1 MGVNE
6 QQITCAKTQ
15 KRRTIIILVSIFFIL
30 IAVVCGIYWF
40 LVLRHHQSTDN
51 AYIAGNQIQI
61 MSQVA
66 GSVMT
71 VNAENTD
78 FVKSGTVL
86 VKLDTKDAILAL
98 EKAKTN
104 LANSVRQTHQ
114 HMINSR
120 QFQANIS
127 LRRSELNKLQ
137 QDLQRREILGQ
148 SKVIGK
154 EELQHAREA
163 VTSAKAALDVAIEQ
177 FNANQAIVL
186 DSPLDKQP
194 SVLQAATELRNAWLT
209 LKRTQIVTPIDGY
222 VSRRSVQ
229 VGARITPAT
238 PLMAVVPT
246 DNMWVDANFKETQL
260 ADIRIGQPAKI
271 TTDFYGKNIVY
282 QGRVEGLDMGTGSA
296 FSLLPAQNAS
306 GNWIKIVQRLPV
318 RITIDA
324 EQLKKYPL
332 RIGLSSQVTVDTSN
346 KNGLMLALK
355 TREKPAY
362 HTNAFK
368 IDMAP
373 VDQFVTDIINN
384 NSGTK
389 IKGVHCG

>member
-6 QQITCAKTQ
+6 QQLTATKTQ
-15 KRRTIIILVSIFFIL
+15 KRRTIIVLVSIFFIITAL
-30 IAVVCGIYWF
+30 ICGIYWF

-61 MSQVA
+61 MSQVP
-66 GSVMT
+66 GSVIT
-71 VNAENTD
+71 VNVENTD

-86 VKLDTKDAILAL
+86 VKLDPRDAILEL

-120 QFQANIS
+120 QYQANIS

-163 VTSAKAALDVAIEQ
+163 VTSAKAALDVAVEQ

-186 DSPLDKQP
+186 DTPLEKQP
-194 SVLQAATELRNAWLT
+194 AVLQAATELRNAWLT
-209 LKRTQIVTPIDGY
+209 LERTQIVTPVNGY

-246 DNMWVDANFKETQL
+246 DNMWIDANFKETQL

-332 RIGLSSQVTVDTSN
+332 RIGLSSEVTVDTSN
-346 KNGLMLALK
+346 KNGPILAQK
-355 TREKPAY
+355 IRDNPAY
-362 HTNAFK
+362 HTNAFT
-368 IDMAP
+368 INMAP
-373 VDQFVTDIINN
+373 VDELVIDIINH

-389 IKGVHCG
+389 

>member
-6 QQITCAKTQ
+6 QQITATKTQ
-15 KRRTIIILVSIFFIL
+15 KRRTIIILVSIFFIITAL
-30 IAVVCGIYWF
+30 ICGIYWF

-61 MSQVA
+61 MSQVP
-66 GSVMT
+66 GSVIT
-71 VNAENTD
+71 VNVENTD

-86 VKLDTKDAILAL
+86 VMLDPKDAILAL

-120 QFQANIS
+120 QYQANIS
-127 LRRSELNKLQ
+127 LRRSEQNKLQ

-148 SKVIGK
+148 SNVIGK

-163 VTSAKAALDVAIEQ
+163 VTSAKAALDVAVEQ

-186 DSPLDKQP
+186 DTPLDKQP
-194 SVLQAATELRNAWLT
+194 AVLQAATELRNAWLT

-238 PLMAVVPT
+238 PLMAVVPS
-246 DNMWVDANFKETQL
+246 DNMWIDANFKETQL

-271 TTDFYGKNIVY
+271 TTDFYGKSVVY
-282 QGRVEGLDMGTGSA
+282 QGSVEGLDMGTGSA

-332 RIGLSSQVTVDTSN
+332 RIGLSSEVTVDTSN
-346 KNGLMLALK
+346 KNGLTLSQKIRAN
-355 TREKPAY
+355 PVY
-362 HTNAFK
+362 HTNVFK

-373 VDQFVTDIINN
+373 VDQLVTDIINN

-389 IKGVHCG
+389 

>member
-1 MGVNE
+1 M
-6 QQITCAKTQ
+6 
-15 KRRTIIILVSIFFIL
+15 
-30 IAVVCGIYWF
+30 VCGIYWF

>member
-6 QQITCAKTQ
+6 PQITATKTQ
-15 KRRTIIILVSIFFIL
+15 KRRTIIVLVSIFFIITAL
-30 IAVVCGIYWF
+30 IYGIYWF

-61 MSQVA
+61 MSQVP
-66 GSVMT
+66 GSVIT
-71 VNAENTD
+71 VNVENTD

-86 VKLDTKDAILAL
+86 VKLDAKDAILAL

-120 QFQANIS
+120 QYQANIS

-163 VTSAKAALDVAIEQ
+163 VTSAKAALDIAVEQ

-186 DSPLDKQP
+186 DTPLDKQP
-194 SVLQAATELRNAWLT
+194 AVLQAAIELRNAWLT
-209 LKRTQIVTPIDGY
+209 FERTQIVTPVDGY

-246 DNMWVDANFKETQL
+246 DNMWIDANFKETQL

-332 RIGLSSQVTVDTSN
+332 RIGLSSEVTVDTSN
-346 KNGLMLALK
+346 KNGPTLSQKIRAN
-355 TREKPAY
+355 PAY
-362 HTNAFK
+362 HTNVFK
-368 IDMAP
+368 IDMVP
-373 VDQFVTDIINN
+373 VDQLVTDIINN

-389 IKGVHCG
+389 

>member
-6 QQITCAKTQ
+6 QQITATKTQ
-15 KRRTIIILVSIFFIL
+15 KRRTIIVLVSIFFIITAL
-30 IAVVCGIYWF
+30 ICGIYWF

-61 MSQVA
+61 MSQVP
-66 GSVMT
+66 GSVIT
-71 VNAENTD
+71 VNVENTD

-86 VKLDTKDAILAL
+86 VMLDPKDAILAL

-120 QFQANIS
+120 QYQANIS
-127 LRRSELNKLQ
+127 LRRSELTKLQ

-163 VTSAKAALDVAIEQ
+163 VTSAKAALEVAIEQ

-186 DSPLDKQP
+186 DTPLDKQP
-194 SVLQAATELRNAWLT
+194 AVLQAATELRNAWLT
-209 LKRTQIVTPIDGY
+209 LERTQIVTPTDGY

-238 PLMAVVPT
+238 PLMAVVPS
-246 DNMWVDANFKETQL
+246 DNMWIDANFKETQL
-260 ADIRIGQPAKI
+260 ADIRIGQPARI
-271 TTDFYGKNIVY
+271 TTDFYGKSIVY
-282 QGRVEGLDMGTGSA
+282 PGRVEGLDMGTGSA
-296 FSLLPAQNAS
+296 FSLLPSQNAS

-332 RIGLSSQVTVDTSN
+332 RIGLSSEVTVDTSN
-346 KNGLMLALK
+346 KNGLTLSRKIRAN
-355 TREKPAY
+355 PAY
-362 HTNAFK
+362 HTNVFK

-373 VDQFVTDIINN
+373 VDQLVTDIINN

-389 IKGVHCG
+389 

>member
-6 QQITCAKTQ
+6 QQITATKTQ
-15 KRRTIIILVSIFFIL
+15 KRRTIIILVSIFFIITAL
-30 IAVVCGIYWF
+30 ICGIYWF

-51 AYIAGNQIQI
+51 AYIAGNQIQL
-61 MSQVA
+61 MSQVP
-66 GSVMT
+66 GSVIT
-71 VNAENTD
+71 VNVENTD

-86 VKLDTKDAILAL
+86 VMLDPKDAILAL

-120 QFQANIS
+120 QYQANIS

-148 SKVIGK
+148 SNVIGK

-163 VTSAKAALDVAIEQ
+163 VTSAKAALDVAVEQ

-186 DSPLDKQP
+186 DTPLDKQP
-194 SVLQAATELRNAWLT
+194 AVLQAATELRNAWLT

-238 PLMAVVPT
+238 PLMAVVPS
-246 DNMWVDANFKETQL
+246 DNMWIDANFKETQH

-271 TTDFYGKNIVY
+271 TTDFYGKSVVY
-282 QGRVEGLDMGTGSA
+282 QGSVEGLDMGTGSA

-332 RIGLSSQVTVDTSN
+332 RIGLSSEVTVDTSN
-346 KNGLMLALK
+346 KNGLTLSQKIRAN
-355 TREKPAY
+355 PVY
-362 HTNAFK
+362 HTNVFK

-373 VDQFVTDIINN
+373 VDQLVTDIINN

-389 IKGVHCG
+389 

>member
-30 IAVVCGIYWF
+30 IAVACGIYWF
-40 LVLRHHQSTDN
+40 LVLRHHHQGTDN
-51 AYIAGNQIQI
+51 AYISGNQIQI
-61 MSQVA
+61 MSQIA
-66 GSVMT
+66 GSVIT
-71 VNAENTD
+71 VNAEDTD

-120 QFQANIS
+120 QFQANVS

-186 DSPLDKQP
+186 DTPLDKQP
-194 SVLQAATELRNAWLT
+194 PVLQAATELHNAWLT

-229 VGARITPAT
+229 IGARITPAT

-318 RITIDA
+318 RITINA

-373 VDQFVTDIINN
+373 VDQLVTNIINN

-389 IKGVHCG
+389 

>member
-6 QQITCAKTQ
+6 QQITATKTQ
-15 KRRTIIILVSIFFIL
+15 KRRTIIVLVSTFFIITAL
-30 IAVVCGIYWF
+30 ICSIYWF

-61 MSQVA
+61 MSQVP
-66 GSVMT
+66 GSVIT
-71 VNAENTD
+71 VNVENTD

-114 HMINSR
+114 HMIDSR
-120 QFQANIS
+120 QYQANIS

-186 DSPLDKQP
+186 DTPLAKQP
-194 SVLQAATELRNAWLT
+194 TVLQAASELRNAWLT
-209 LKRTQIVTPIDGY
+209 LERTQIVTPVDGY

-246 DNMWVDANFKETQL
+246 DNMWIDANFKETQL

-318 RITIDA
+318 RITIDT

-332 RIGLSSQVTVDTSN
+332 RIGLSSEVTVDTSN
-346 KNGLMLALK
+346 KNGLTLSRKIRAN
-355 TREKPAY
+355 PAY
-362 HTNAFK
+362 HTNVFK

-373 VDQFVTDIINN
+373 VDQLVTDIINN

-389 IKGVHCG
+389 

>member
-6 QQITCAKTQ
+6 QQLIATKTQ
-15 KRRTIIILVSIFFIL
+15 KSRTIIVLVSIFFIITAL
-30 IAVVCGIYWF
+30 ICGIYWF

-61 MSQVA
+61 MSQVP
-66 GSVMT
+66 GSVIT
-71 VNAENTD
+71 VNVENTD

-86 VKLDTKDAILAL
+86 VKLDPRDAILEL

-114 HMINSR
+114 HMINRR
-120 QFQANIS
+120 QYQANIS

-163 VTSAKAALDVAIEQ
+163 VTSAKGALDVAVEQ

-186 DSPLDKQP
+186 DTPLDKQP
-194 SVLQAATELRNAWLT
+194 TVLQAATELRNAWLT
-209 LKRTQIVTPIDGY
+209 LERTQIVTPVDGY

-246 DNMWVDANFKETQL
+246 NNMWIDANFKETQL
-260 ADIRIGQPAKI
+260 AHIHIGQPVKI
-271 TTDFYGKNIVY
+271 TTDFYGKSIVY

-318 RITIDA
+318 RITIDT

-332 RIGLSSQVTVDTSN
+332 RIGLSSDVTVNTSD
-346 KNGLMLALK
+346 KNGPILSRK
-355 TREKPAY
+355 IRDNPAY

-368 IDMAP
+368 INMAP
-373 VDQFVTDIINN
+373 VDRLVTDIINN
-384 NSGTK
+384 NSGSK
-389 IKGVHCG
+389 

>member
-6 QQITCAKTQ
+6 QQITATKTQ
-15 KRRTIIILVSIFFIL
+15 KRRTIIILVSIFFIITAL
-30 IAVVCGIYWF
+30 ICGIYWF

-61 MSQVA
+61 MSQVP
-66 GSVMT
+66 GSVIT
-71 VNAENTD
+71 VNVENTD

-86 VKLDTKDAILAL
+86 VMLDPKDAILAL

-120 QFQANIS
+120 QYQANIS

-148 SKVIGK
+148 SNVIGK

-163 VTSAKAALDVAIEQ
+163 VTSAKAALDVAVEQ

-186 DSPLDKQP
+186 DTPLDKQP
-194 SVLQAATELRNAWLT
+194 AVLQAATELRNAWLT

-238 PLMAVVPT
+238 PLMAVVPS
-246 DNMWVDANFKETQL
+246 DNMWIDANFKETQL

-271 TTDFYGKNIVY
+271 TTDFYGKSVVY
-282 QGRVEGLDMGTGSA
+282 QGSVEGLDMGTGSA

-332 RIGLSSQVTVDTSN
+332 RIGLSSEVTVDTSN
-346 KNGLMLALK
+346 KNGLTLSQKIRAN
-355 TREKPAY
+355 PVY
-362 HTNAFK
+362 HTNVFK

-373 VDQFVTDIINN
+373 VDQLVTDIINN

-389 IKGVHCG
+389 

>member
-6 QQITCAKTQ
+6 QQITATKTQ
-15 KRRTIIILVSIFFIL
+15 KRRTIIILVSIFFIITAL
-30 IAVVCGIYWF
+30 ICGIYWF

-61 MSQVA
+61 MSQVP
-66 GSVMT
+66 GSVIT
-71 VNAENTD
+71 VNVENTD

-86 VKLDTKDAILAL
+86 VMLDPKDAILAL

-120 QFQANIS
+120 QYQANIS

-148 SKVIGK
+148 SNVIGK

-163 VTSAKAALDVAIEQ
+163 VTSAKAALDVAVEQ

-186 DSPLDKQP
+186 DTPLDKQP
-194 SVLQAATELRNAWLT
+194 AVLQAATELRNAWLT

-238 PLMAVVPT
+238 PLMAVVPS
-246 DNMWVDANFKETQL
+246 DNMWIDANFKETQL

-271 TTDFYGKNIVY
+271 TTDFYGKSVVY
-282 QGRVEGLDMGTGSA
+282 QGSVEGLNMGTGSA

-332 RIGLSSQVTVDTSN
+332 RIGLSSEVTVDTSN
-346 KNGLMLALK
+346 KNGLTLSQKIRAN
-355 TREKPAY
+355 PVY
-362 HTNAFK
+362 HTNVFK

-373 VDQFVTDIINN
+373 VDQVVTDIINN

-389 IKGVHCG
+389 

>member
-6 QQITCAKTQ
+6 QQLTATKTQ
-15 KRRTIIILVSIFFIL
+15 KRRTIIVLVSIFFIIIAL
-30 IAVVCGIYWF
+30 ICRIYWF

-51 AYIAGNQIQI
+51 AYIAANQIQI
-61 MSQVA
+61 MSQVP
-66 GSVMT
+66 GSVIT
-71 VNAENTD
+71 VNVENTD

-86 VKLDTKDAILAL
+86 VKLDPRDAILEL

-120 QFQANIS
+120 QYQANIS

-148 SKVIGK
+148 SKVIAK

-163 VTSAKAALDVAIEQ
+163 VIRAKAALDVAVEQ

-186 DSPLDKQP
+186 DTPLDKQP
-194 SVLQAATELRNAWLT
+194 TVLQAATELRNAWLT
-209 LKRTQIVTPIDGY
+209 LERTQIVTPVDGY

-246 DNMWVDANFKETQL
+246 DNMWIDANFKETQL

-271 TTDFYGKNIVY
+271 TTDFYGKNIIY
-282 QGRVEGLDMGTGSA
+282 QGRVEGLDMGTGST

-318 RITIDA
+318 RVTIDK

-332 RIGLSSQVTVDTSN
+332 RIGLSSDVTVDTSD
-346 KNGLMLALK
+346 KNGPILSRK
-355 TREKPAY
+355 TRYNPAY

-368 IDMAP
+368 INMAP
-373 VDQFVTDIINN
+373 VDRLVTDIIDN
-384 NSGTK
+384 NSGSK
-389 IKGVHCG
+389 